1 MSLDDVAR
9 GHGWF
14 ALKLRAAKKVKE
26 PFYLRFYVD
35 IQYWCKKKKKKGF
48 LLTLV
53 INFFFKSGISER
65 YD

>member
-35 IQYWCKKKKKKGF
+35 IQYWCKKKKKKRF
-48 LLTLV
+48 LVDIGDQFL
-53 INFFFKSGISER
+53 F
-65 YD
+65 